1 MRAAT
6 ACPTFLS
13 TRSPSP
19 TAVATAT
26 LALVLT
32 LGLRAAT
39 AGDVIIDGRTF
50 TLPDGFVLERVAGPP
65 LVDRP
70 IVADLDE
77 QGRLYVAD
85 SSGSNDPVQKQLAE
99 KPHRILRLEDTD
111 GDGWFDR
118 RTVFADRMMFPE
130 GAMWFDGSL
139 YVSAPPSI
147 WKLTDTDGD
156 GVADRRVEWFQ
167 GKTLTGCAND
177 LHGPYLGPD
186 GWIYWAKGAFAQ
198 QTYERPGKAPFVTRA
213 SHFFRCRPDGTG
225 IEPVMT
231 GGMDNPVD
239 MVFTPGGERVFTC
252 TFLQSPAGGRRDGL
266 IHAIYGGVYGKVNSV
281 LDGHPRTGPELMPVL
296 VHLGPAAPCG
306 LTRYESDAFGPGY
319 RDNLFACS
327 FNLKKVS
334 RHALTP
340 HGASFASKDD
350 DFLVGKFLDF
360 HPTDV
365 LEDADGTLLVI
376 DTGGWYKLCCPSSQL
391 WKPDVLGAIYRV
403 RRAGAPKVD
412 DPRGLKL
419 KWPGASPA
427 DLAARLDDSRPA
439 VRRRAIHE
447 IAKHGDQ
454 ALPALKEA
462 LKPERSVEAR
472 RNAVWASA
480 RIDGR
485 HAREVARDALGDLD
499 ETVRQVAAHVASVRL
514 DHEALPRLE
523 SLLLSGPPQNR
534 RVAAEAIGRLNDSSA
549 VPALLTAAGQVD
561 PADRAL
567 EHSITYALIEIAD
580 PKATATS
587 LASQHPGARRAAL
600 VALDQMG
607 TNLIGPDAVTP
618 ALTAHDRATRA
629 IGWWIAGRHPEW
641 ADALAG
647 FFRTR
652 IEATGLSPAD
662 RDELAVELARFGG
675 SAAVQTL
682 MVDKLRDAK
691 APVASRQ
698 TVLRAMARSGLKEM
712 PTSWVEPLTA
722 ALRDPDATVVRD
734 AVAASRAL
742 SAAVPKAQP
751 SALSAALVG
760 LGNDARRPDD
770 LRIDALAAVP
780 GGLAGLNPG
789 LYVFLRDRLGSDNPV
804 ALRGAAASVLGRAG
818 LSPQQLAV
826 LTDSIKVVGPLEVDR
841 LLAAFE
847 RSTDEALGLKLVAAL
862 RASPALGSLRV
873 EMLKPRLDKYP
884 EKVRKEAERL
894 YATLNVDAAK
904 QKARIESLLPTL
916 AGGDIRRGQEVF
928 NGTKAACFSCHAIGY
943 RGGNVGPD
951 LTKIGQV
958 RAERDLLESIL
969 YPSLSFV
976 RSFEPLSVA
985 TADGK
990 VYNGL
995 LKKDASDEI
1004 VLTLNATEEA
1014 RIPRDQIEEMR
1025 PGTVSIMP
1033 AGLDQLLT
1041 PRELADLVAF
1051 LKSNK

>member
-1 MRAAT
+1 MRAA
-6 ACPTFLS
+6 APARPTNV
-13 TRSPSP
+13 PSP
-19 TAVATAT
+19 PP
-26 LALVLT
+26 ALVAAVLVLLLM
-32 LGLRAAT
+32 LGGRFAA
-39 AGDVIIDGRTF
+39 AGDVTVDGRVF
-50 TLPDGFVLERVAGPP
+50 TIPDGFVLERVAGPP

-70 IVADLDE
+70 IVGDLDE

-85 SSGSNDPVQKQLAE
+85 SSGSNDPVQKQLADR
-99 KPHRILRLEDTD
+99 PHRILRLEDTD
-111 GDGWFDR
+111 GDGRFDR

-198 QTYERPGKAPFVTRA
+198 QSYERPGKAPFVTRA
-213 SHFFRCRPDGTG
+213 AHFFRCQPDGTG

-266 IHAIYGGVYGKVNSV
+266 IHAIYGGVYGKVNGV

-306 LTRYESDAFGPGY
+306 FTRYDCDAFGPGY

-327 FNLKKVS
+327 FNLKKVT
-334 RHALTP
+334 RHVLTP
-340 HGASFASKDD
+340 RGASFESKDE
-350 DFLVGKFLDF
+350 DFLVGKSLDF

-365 LEDADGTLLVI
+365 LDDADGSLLVI

-403 RRAGAPKVD
+403 RRAGAAKVD
-412 DPRGLKL
+412 DPRGLRL
-419 KWPGASPA
+419 TWEGAAPA
-427 DLAARLDDSRPA
+427 DLAARLDDVRPA
-439 VRRRAIHE
+439 VRRRAV
-447 IAKHGDQ
+447 Q
-454 ALPALKEA
+454 ALAKLGERAVPALAAA
-462 LKPERSVEAR
+462 LKPDRPVEAR

-485 HAREVARDALGDLD
+485 HARALAREALGDLD
-499 ETVRQVAAHVASVRL
+499 ETVRQAAAHTVSVRL
-514 DHEALPRLE
+514 DHEALAKLE
-523 SLLLSGPPQNR
+523 SLLLSGPPQNG
-534 RVAAEAIGRLNDSSA
+534 RVAAEAIGRLGDSSA
-549 VPALLTAAGQVD
+549 VPALLTAAGHVNPD
-561 PADRAL
+561 DRAL

-587 LASQHPGARRAAL
+587 LASQNPSTRRAAL

-607 TNLIGPDAVTP
+607 TGLIGPDAVTP
-618 ALTAHDRATRA
+618 ALISRDRTTRA
-629 IGWWIAGRHPEW
+629 IGWWVAGRHPEW

-647 FFRTR
+647 FFRARLGAPNLT
-652 IEATGLSPAD
+652 ATD
-662 RDELAVELARFGG
+662 RDELADELARFGG
-675 SAAVQTL
+675 AAAVQGL
-682 MVDKLRDAK
+682 MVERLRDAK
-691 APVASRQ
+691 APITTRQ
-698 TVLRAMARSGLKEM
+698 LVLRAMARSGLKEI
-712 PTSWVEPLTA
+712 PKTWLDGLNA
-722 ALRDPDATVVRD
+722 ALRDPEAALVREG
-734 AVAASRAL
+734 VAAARAV
-742 SAAVPKAQP
+742 SDAVPKGQAGD
-751 SALSAALVG
+751 LAATLVA
-760 LGNDARRPDD
+760 LGNDVKVADD
-770 LRIDALAAVP
+770 LRIDALSAVP
-780 GGLAGLNPG
+780 GGLTGVNPG
-789 LYVFLRDRLGSDNPV
+789 LFVFLRDRLGPDNPV
-804 ALRGAAASVLGRAG
+804 ALRGAAAGVLGRAA
-818 LSPQQLAV
+818 LSPEQLAV
-826 LTDSIKVVGPLEVDR
+826 LTDSLKVVGPLEVDR

-847 RSTDEALGLKLVAAL
+847 RSTDQAVGLRLIAAL
-862 RASPALGSLRV
+862 RGSPALGSLRV
-873 EMLKPRLDKYP
+873 DMLKPRLDKYDAT
-884 EKVRKEAERL
+884 VRRAAEPL
-894 YATLNVDAAK
+894 YAALNVDAAK
-904 QKARIESLLPTL
+904 QKARLESLLPTL

-958 RAERDLLESIL
+958 RTERDLLESIL
-969 YPSLSFV
+969 FPSLSFV
-976 RSFEPLSVA
+976 RSFEPVTVA

-1004 VLTLNATEEA
+1004 VLTVNATEEA
-1014 RIPRDQIEEMR
+1014 RIPRAQIEELR
-1025 PGTVSIMP
+1025 PGTVSVMP
-1033 AGLDQLLT
+1033 AGLDQQLT

-1051 LKSNK
+1051 LKSRQ